1 MKTKQELFWEG
12 TFGKEYTNRTTRSAL
27 DWDKFYLENWGSSRI
42 EINSAFLE
50 NVPKEARILEVGC
63 NTGLQLDG
71 LQRSGFTNLWGIELQ
86 EYAVELSKQYT
97 THVNIVQASGFDIP
111 FKDNFFDLVATN
123 GVLIHIAPADHA
135 SIMTEIVRCT
145 RKYVCGWEYF
155 APTLT
160 EIEYRG
166 NIGYLWKA
174 DYSALFMQY
183 CPGLRLVKKSIYPYV
198 SATNAGNA
206 ECMYLL
212 EKC

>member
-111 FKDNFFDLVATN
+111 FKDNFFDLVVTN

-145 RKYVCGWEYF
+145 RKYVCGW
-155 APTLT
+155 
-160 EIEYRG
+160 
-166 NIGYLWKA
+166 
-174 DYSALFMQY
+174 
-183 CPGLRLVKKSIYPYV
+183 
-198 SATNAGNA
+198 
-206 ECMYLL
+206 
-212 EKC
+212 